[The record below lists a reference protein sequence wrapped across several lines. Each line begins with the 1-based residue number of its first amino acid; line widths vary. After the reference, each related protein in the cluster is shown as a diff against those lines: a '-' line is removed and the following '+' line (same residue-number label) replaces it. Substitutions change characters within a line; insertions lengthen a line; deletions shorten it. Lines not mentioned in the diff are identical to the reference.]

1 MLRSELEEQQM
12 LSLTAASS
20 PDLSSPWPPHSAVFA
35 NGEGAEPGEEVR
47 IRLAGLLPGLARWS
61 SLALNGLPNEL
72 IDERVAKENLKRRF
86 TQTQS
91 DISYTILMLIPAL
104 AEQVLREM
112 DLDAITQE
120 LQAHSHGSRLAS
132 SALSASVELVHAP
145 QGEGS
150 RERSQDTRSEVSDA
164 SASFSGASSQSWVEA
179 GGSGA
184 GPSGSREMIL
194 GESVAPVQ
202 LSDSLMTTTSTDTDS
217 SSNSAVDSTSGS
229 ELPSRPSRAELWN
242 ELKMLTFT
250 RTLTTVYTVTL
261 LTLLTTVQLTL
272 LARGRYV
279 RSVVQLEK
287 QQRRQP
293 LVPDLSMLL
302 GMGLG
307 FGGGLDALLGDD
319 AEEEGDF
326 AAGFGWPEHDAEGAE
341 GEEEVVAAKYLTM
354 TWWILHVGWKD
365 VGERVRRGVEEV
377 FNGVSLKTK
386 LAPSDLHRLVHDVR
400 RRVEHEVTFEGTE
413 RKVNFY
419 TTLLPQTPETTQHVL
434 TQGGYAS
441 TSSASISHPSH
452 PAVDEGDPFSGA
464 TTDDERG
471 RVPADAE
478 AAESPE
484 CASGGGGGF
493 GFVRTGT
500 TSRSKPPG
508 LQFRT
513 PRSRSGPPQLAVN
526 GVSAAMPKRFR
537 TPGPGPSSSGL
548 HSTQSTSHSRTGSHS
563 RTHSRT
569 HSSASISAAAS
580 ESELRKRDLA
590 EQLQLHVAPVTYPAM
605 TPSIGKKGSLNSPLI
620 PLSPDPFGRHPSQGP
635 PMRGVGAGGGAG
647 SNGMGMDKRTS
658 GAYWEAPVVVPAPT
672 AAKVQRNSAGSISIS
687 GRTTATGS
695 SSRFS
700 TDSVKGSSADGA
712 AKQSN
717 RTTLMSVKG
726 IKKLW
731 RKSNKNSV
739 SGISTV
745 RGGAPME
752 SVNENAYSPL
762 SPPLPVPGPPQRPN
776 RPSTEDMDL
785 PDVDVEVEVAVGA
798 NGIGSALETGAYTR
812 GRDRASA
819 ARWTRF
825 WLYAARDLAPCA
837 LLSWHP
843 LQAWKRD
850 TILNSVMR
858 QGGFP
863 RCWRATRM
871 ELLRQDPDRQYI
883 CFRLFSQNAIDP
895 SSALSTPL

>member
-1 MLRSELEEQQM
+1 MFDSLRARINLPKVAGIVGTVYMVRRYVYDRLEDVKAQM
-12 LSLTAASS
+12 
-20 PDLSSPWPPHSAVFA
+20 
-35 NGEGAEPGEEVR
+35 EE
-47 IRLAGLLPGLARWS
+47 
-61 SLALNGLPNEL
+61 
-72 IDERVAKENLKRRF
+72 ERVAKENLKRRF

-120 LQAHSHGSRLAS
+120 LQAHSRGARLAS

-202 LSDSLMTTTSTDTDS
+202 LSDSLMTATSTDTDS
-217 SSNSAVDSTSGS
+217 SSNVSVQGSAVDSTSGS
-229 ELPSRPSRAELWN
+229 ESSSRPSRAELWN

-341 GEEEVVAAKYLTM
+341 EEEEVAAAKYLTM

-413 RKVNFY
+413 RKVDFY

-452 PAVDEGDPFSGA
+452 PAVDEGDPFSVLLSETREVLSSPDFAYTFEACLDRATEVLLSSVESAVFANGEGA
-464 TTDDERG
+464 EPG
-471 RVPADAE
+471 E
-478 AAESPE
+478 E
-484 CASGGGGGF
+484 
-493 GFVRTGT
+493 VRIRLAGLL
-500 TSRSKPPG
+500 PG
-508 LQFRT
+508 L
-513 PRSRSGPPQLAVN
+513 
-526 GVSAAMPKRFR
+526 
-537 TPGPGPSSSGL
+537 
-548 HSTQSTSHSRTGSHS
+548 
-563 RTHSRT
+563 
-569 HSSASISAAAS
+569 
-580 ESELRKRDLA
+580 
-590 EQLQLHVAPVTYPAM
+590 
-605 TPSIGKKGSLNSPLI
+605 
-620 PLSPDPFGRHPSQGP
+620 
-635 PMRGVGAGGGAG
+635 
-647 SNGMGMDKRTS
+647 
-658 GAYWEAPVVVPAPT
+658 
-672 AAKVQRNSAGSISIS
+672 
-687 GRTTATGS
+687 
-695 SSRFS
+695 
-700 TDSVKGSSADGA
+700 
-712 AKQSN
+712 
-717 RTTLMSVKG
+717 
-726 IKKLW
+726 
-731 RKSNKNSV
+731 
-739 SGISTV
+739 
-745 RGGAPME
+745 
-752 SVNENAYSPL
+752 
-762 SPPLPVPGPPQRPN
+762 
-776 RPSTEDMDL
+776 
-785 PDVDVEVEVAVGA
+785 
-798 NGIGSALETGAYTR
+798 
-812 GRDRASA
+812 
-819 ARWTRF
+819 ARWSS
-825 WLYAARDLAPCA
+825 LALNGLPNE
-837 LLSWHP
+837 LI
-843 LQAWKRD
+843 D
-850 TILNSVMR
+850 NILDVR
-858 QGGFP
+858 QV
-863 RCWRATRM
+863 
-871 ELLRQDPDRQYI
+871 
-883 CFRLFSQNAIDP
+883 
-895 SSALSTPL
+895 SALSAIVFARFEEKFQ